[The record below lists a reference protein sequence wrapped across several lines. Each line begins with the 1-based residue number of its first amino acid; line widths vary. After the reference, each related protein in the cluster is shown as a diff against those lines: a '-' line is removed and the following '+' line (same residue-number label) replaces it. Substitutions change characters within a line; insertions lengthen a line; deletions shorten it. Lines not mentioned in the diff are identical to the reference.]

1 MRLGGSPRLLEPLPP
16 KPKGMRWRTFGRL
29 GNEAVQAQ
37 FDSRLGLQAWLEQSE
52 VRAIRIVRRCR

>member
-52 VRAIRIVRRCR
+52 VRAI